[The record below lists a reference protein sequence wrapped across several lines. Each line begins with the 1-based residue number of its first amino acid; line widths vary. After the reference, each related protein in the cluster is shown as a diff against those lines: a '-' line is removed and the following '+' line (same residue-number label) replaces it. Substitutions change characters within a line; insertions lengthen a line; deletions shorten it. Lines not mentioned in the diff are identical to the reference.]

1 VPNRHPPAGMSLYRS
16 FKFAF
21 ALRPL
26 AVTVPAAM
34 VPIGIATLA
43 LGSEASRAFSLIP
56 GGSLI
61 AHVLGLLLFLGGVLT
76 IAGTVRLGTFCELI
90 GLVFVSTG
98 SFLYAGGVIIGLGV
112 NGLIA
117 GGAYAAITVGCAGR
131 VVMLGSLAHKR
142 TGEGGSL

>member
-1 VPNRHPPAGMSLYRS
+1 VPNRHPPAGMSLWRS

-34 VPIGIATLA
+34 IPIGVATLA
-43 LGSEASRAFSLIP
+43 LGSEASRAFTLIP

-61 AHVLGLLLFLGGVLT
+61 AHALGMLLLIGGVLT
-76 IAGTVRLGTFCELI
+76 IAGTLRMGTFVELI

-98 SFLYAGGVIIGLGV
+98 AFLYAGGVIIGLGV

-117 GGAYAAITVGCAGR
+117 GGAYAAITVGCVGR

-142 TGEGGSL
+142 TGEGGSM